1 MTTHIIDS
9 KERVIGTTTEFTL
22 RLATHLK
29 AGWYRVKWVSI
40 PASAYNVHA
49 DSNTFGFQFNGAPA
63 VSQFSIPPGYY
74 SVDTLISALNQSA
87 LRWTFDR
94 VSGRLSVTHPDGL
107 VFRLLPGAMG
117 GILGFED
124 VTVYNA
130 THTGQKTPNL
140 ACAAFYLIS
149 IGGASRGVLTSTGHW
164 GTAIVPITS
173 DQLDYTSIS
182 ERQFRQTFYLDHPT
196 RELHLSLRDSN
207 GRPAQ
212 LHGADWYML
221 IERT

>member
-9 KERVIGTTTEFTL
+9 RERGIGTVNEFTL

-49 DSNTFGFQFNGAPA
+49 DSNTFGFQFNGAP

-74 SVDTLISALNQSA
+74 SVDTLVLALNQSA

-107 VFRLLPGAMG
+107 IFRLLPGAMG
-117 GILGFED
+117 PILGFED

-140 ACAAFYLIS
+140 ACAAL
-149 IGGASRGVLTSTGHW
+149 ATHPCTRKPP
-164 GTAIVPITS
+164 A
-173 DQLDYTSIS
+173 LDAGKP
-182 ERQFRQTFYLDHPT
+182 PT
-196 RELHLSLRDSN
+196 PE
-207 GRPAQ
+207 
-212 LHGADWYML
+212 
-221 IERT
+221 